1 MFNFKIDPKTKLVET
16 STTFSD
22 GTQSTSV
29 PNMPLTQADVSGDLK
44 YAPRTQFSDWLGD
57 LPSKNK
63 KAEDTTQTSTT
74 STEGQKA
81 EVIDPKK
88 EEPKKEEQK
97 KEKAK
102 ISYDDAKG
110 VDISAEN
117 EKVVDDFHE
126 GDID

>member
-1 MFNFKIDPKTKLVET
+1 MFNFKIDPKTKMVET

-44 YAPRTQFSDWLGD
+44 YAPRTQFSEWLGD
-57 LPSKNK
+57 LPSKDK

-74 STEGQKA
+74 STEEK
-81 EVIDPKK
+81 KK

>member
-29 PNMPLTQADVSGDLK
+29 PNMPLTQADISGDLK
-44 YAPRTQFSDWLGD
+44 YAPRTQFSDWIGD

-74 STEGQKA
+74 STEEEK
-81 EVIDPKK
+81 KK

>member
-63 KAEDTTQTSTT
+63 NDETTQTSTT
-74 STEGQKA
+74 STEVEKGT
-81 EVIDPKK
+81 EENK

>member
-63 KAEDTTQTSTT
+63 KDETTQTSTT
-74 STEGQKA
+74 STEVEEGT
-81 EVIDPKK
+81 EENK

>member
-16 STTFSD
+16 NTTFSD

-44 YAPRTQFSDWLGD
+44 YAPRTQFSEWLGD

-63 KAEDTTQTSTT
+63 KDETTQTSTT
-74 STEGQKA
+74 STEVEEGT
-81 EVIDPKK
+81 EENK

-102 ISYDDAKG
+102 TSYDDAKG

-117 EKVVDDFHE
+117 EKVIDDFHE

>member
-29 PNMPLTQADVSGDLK
+29 PNMPLTQSDVSGDLK

-63 KAEDTTQTSTT
+63 KDETTQTPTT
-74 STEGQKA
+74 STEVEEGT
-81 EVIDPKK
+81 EENK

-102 ISYDDAKG
+102 TSYDDAKG

-117 EKVVDDFHE
+117 EKVIDDFHE

>member
-44 YAPRTQFSDWLGD
+44 YAPRTQFSEWLGD

-63 KAEDTTQTSTT
+63 KDETTQTST
-74 STEGQKA
+74 
-81 EVIDPKK
+81 EVAKENK

-117 EKVVDDFHE
+117 EKVIDDFHK

>member
-16 STTFSD
+16 NTTFSD

-63 KAEDTTQTSTT
+63 KDETTQTSTT
-74 STEGQKA
+74 STE
-81 EVIDPKK
+81 EEKK

-97 KEKAK
+97 KEKPK
-102 ISYDDAKG
+102 TSYDDAKG

-117 EKVVDDFHE
+117 EKVIDDFHE

>member
-22 GTQSTSV
+22 GTQSTRV

-44 YAPRTQFSDWLGD
+44 YAPRTQFSEWLGD

-63 KAEDTTQTSTT
+63 KDETTQTSTT
-74 STEGQKA
+74 STEVKEGT
-81 EVIDPKK
+81 EENK

-102 ISYDDAKG
+102 TSYDDAKG

-117 EKVVDDFHE
+117 EKVIDDFHE

>member
-63 KAEDTTQTSTT
+63 KDETTQTPTT
-74 STEGQKA
+74 STEVEEGT
-81 EVIDPKK
+81 EENK

-102 ISYDDAKG
+102 TSYDDAKG

-117 EKVVDDFHE
+117 EKVIDDFHE

>member
-44 YAPRTQFSDWLGD
+44 YAPRTQFSEWLGD

-63 KAEDTTQTSTT
+63 KDETIQTSTT
-74 STEGQKA
+74 STEM
-81 EVIDPKK
+81 K
-88 EEPKKEEQK
+88 EGTEENKEKPKKEEQK

-102 ISYDDAKG
+102 TSYDDAKG

-117 EKVVDDFHE
+117 EKVIDDFHE

>member
-1 MFNFKIDPKTKLVET
+1 MFNFKIDPKTKFVET

-63 KAEDTTQTSTT
+63 KDETTQTSTT
-74 STEGQKA
+74 STEVKEVA
-81 EVIDPKK
+81 EENK

>member
-16 STTFSD
+16 NTTFSD

-44 YAPRTQFSDWLGD
+44 YAPRTQFSEWLGD
-57 LPSKNK
+57 LPSKDK

-74 STEGQKA
+74 STEEK
-81 EVIDPKK
+81 KK

-102 ISYDDAKG
+102 TSYNDAKG

-117 EKVVDDFHE
+117 EKVIDDFHE

>member
-44 YAPRTQFSDWLGD
+44 YAPRTQFSEWLGD
-57 LPSKNK
+57 LPSKDK

-74 STEGQKA
+74 STKE
-81 EVIDPKK
+81 EKK

-102 ISYDDAKG
+102 TSYDDAKG

-117 EKVVDDFHE
+117 EKVIDDFHE

>member
-29 PNMPLTQADVSGDLK
+29 PNMPLTQADVSGELK
-44 YAPRTQFSDWLGD
+44 YAPRTQFSDWLKD
-57 LPSKNK
+57 LPSKDKN
-63 KAEDTTQTSTT
+63 AEDTTQTSTT
-74 STEGQKA
+74 STEEK
-81 EVIDPKK
+81 EKK

-102 ISYDDAKG
+102 TSYDDAKG

-117 EKVVDDFHE
+117 EKVIDDFHE

>member
-44 YAPRTQFSDWLGD
+44 YAPRTQFSEWLGD

-63 KAEDTTQTSTT
+63 KDETTQTSTT
-74 STEGQKA
+74 TTEVKEGT
-81 EVIDPKK
+81 EENK

-102 ISYDDAKG
+102 TSYDDAKG

-117 EKVVDDFHE
+117 EKVIDDFHE